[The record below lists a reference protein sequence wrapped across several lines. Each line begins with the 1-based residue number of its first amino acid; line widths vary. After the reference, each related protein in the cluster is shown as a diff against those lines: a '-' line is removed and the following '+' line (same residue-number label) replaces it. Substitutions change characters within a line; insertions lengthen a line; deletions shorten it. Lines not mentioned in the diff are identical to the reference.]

1 MKRPAFI
8 EGVDTKHEKQDRHE
22 SGGVP
27 RPGVIQCLIYANA
40 NQGVDFTI

>member
-22 SGGVP
+22 SGAF
-27 RPGVIQCLIYANA
+27 PGPV
-40 NQGVDFTI
+40 